1 MKRTTCL
8 TSLCAT
14 VAVLALPPI
23 STAQYRNSATGQTYN
38 NSYSAMLST
47 TNTMMQN
54 FTTQQRQYM
63 SNTAKMASAYSS
75 PSTPSQPAQAQPPV
89 SQYPITATDFQG
101 AAWRE
106 LPPRLLESVPP
117 AQRNAMQNLY
127 YQLLADYE
135 KTNRQSNI
143 ASAIA
148 YAVRVSLEIDR
159 GRKLSIPEADNMI
172 LFLNNALAS
181 APQFNAMT
189 PQEKQMVYESSIL
202 TGGMAAVMY
211 VEGRQRRDVALQ
223 VQARQLAQS
232 VLSQWGGM

>member
-1 MKRTTCL
+1 MT
-8 TSLCAT
+8 
-14 VAVLALPPI
+14 
-23 STAQYRNSATGQTYN
+23 YRNSATGQTYN
-38 NSYSAMLST
+38 NSYSAMLSV

-54 FTTQQRQYM
+54 FTTRQRQYM
-63 SNTAKMASAYSS
+63 SNTSRMVSAYSS
-75 PSTPSQPAQAQPPV
+75 PSIQVQPAQAQPVPT
-89 SQYPITATDFQG
+89 QTAYPITATDFQG
-101 AAWRE
+101 ARWRE
-106 LPPRLLESVPP
+106 LPPRLLESIHP
-117 AQRNAMQNLY
+117 AHRNAMQNLY

-135 KTNRQSNI
+135 KTNRPNNI
-143 ASAIA
+143 ASAMA

-189 PQEKQMVYESSIL
+189 PQQKQIVYESSIL

-211 VEGRQRRDVALQ
+211 AEGQQRMNVTLQ